1 MYRRTSFS
9 HDLSSNFAQINQSKT
24 SMFFENIVSGIHFN
38 NKEDNQKHGGK
49 RIEITKDVKLVKTDS
64 SV

>member
-1 MYRRTSFS
+1 
-9 HDLSSNFAQINQSKT
+9 
-24 SMFFENIVSGIHFN
+24 MFFENIVSGIHFN